1 MDALDHLRTAKV
13 GKKKKRFGFR
23 GMSKNA
29 KREALYGLLFISPWL
44 IGFTIFTFL
53 PMIASL
59 VFSVTDL
66 RLDSD
71 VVNFVGL
78 QNYALLFRDRQIW
91 HSLMVTVKF
100 SLVALPVGMILPIA
114 LALLMNSAYL
124 YGKMI
129 FRTLFYFPFV
139 IPFVAAIFIWGAML
153 NPSTGWINEGLR
165 AIGVANPPNWLN
177 DTRWV
182 YPALVILGL
191 WGIGNTMLINLAAL
205 QGVPTE
211 LYEAAKIDGAGWWR
225 SLWNVTIPLISPVIF
240 YNLLLTVVG
249 LFQYFTVPLVL
260 NQGSGAPAGSTMF
273 YNLYLYKTFFTFQNM
288 AYGATMGWFL
298 FVIIMIVTLALF
310 WSAKYWVYYAAEAR
324 S

>member
-1 MDALDHLRTAKV
+1 MEALDQLRTAKV
-13 GKKKKRFGFR
+13 KKKRFSWR
-23 GMSKNA
+23 SMSKNA
-29 KREALYGLLFISPWL
+29 RREAMYGYAFISIWMFGFLVFTL
-44 IGFTIFTFL
+44 I
-53 PMIASL
+53 PMIASII
-59 VFSVTDL
+59 FSVTDL

-78 QNYALLFRDRQIW
+78 QNYALLFRDSQIW

-100 SLVALPVGMILPIA
+100 GIVALPVGMILPIL

-124 YGKMI
+124 YGKMF

-139 IPFVAAIFIWGAML
+139 IPFVAAIFIWGAIL

-165 AIGVANPPNWLN
+165 TLGVSNPPNWLN
-177 DTRWV
+177 DTFWV

-191 WGIGNTMLINLAAL
+191 WGIGNAMLINLAAL

-211 LYEAAKIDGAGWWR
+211 LYEAVKIDGAGWWR
-225 SLWNVTIPLISPVIF
+225 TLFHITLPLISPVIF

-260 NQGSGAPAGSTMF
+260 NQGSGAPAGTTMF

-298 FVIIMIVTLALF
+298 FLVIMIVTLLLF
-310 WSAKYWVYYAAEAR
+310 WSAKFWVYYAAEAR

>member
-1 MDALDHLRTAKV
+1 MEALDTLRTAQI
-13 GKKKKRFGFR
+13 KKRKFGFR

-29 KREALYGLLFISPWL
+29 KREALYGYLFISPWI
-44 IGFTIFTFL
+44 IGFLIFTFI

-59 VFSVTDL
+59 AFSVTDL

-78 QNYALLFRDRQIW
+78 QNYATLFKDRQVW
-91 HSLMVTVKF
+91 HALMVTVKF
-100 SLVALPVGMILPIA
+100 GLVALPVGMILPLL

-124 YGKMI
+124 YGKAF
-129 FRTLFYFPFV
+129 FRTLFYFPYV

-153 NPSTGWINEGLR
+153 NPSTGWINEFLR
-165 AIGVANPPNWLN
+165 ALGVSNPPNWLN

-182 YPALVILGL
+182 YPGLVILGL
-191 WGIGNTMLINLAAL
+191 WGIGNAMLINLAAL

-225 SLWNVTIPLISPVIF
+225 SLWNVTLPMISPVIF

-260 NQGSGAPAGSTMF
+260 NGGTGDPAGSTMF

-298 FVIIMIVTLALF
+298 FVIIMIVTLVLF

>member
-1 MDALDHLRTAKV
+1 MDALDTLRTAKV
-13 GKKKKRFGFR
+13 KKKRFSFR

-29 KREALYGLLFISPWL
+29 RREALYGFIFISPWI
-44 IGFTIFTFL
+44 IGFLIFTFL

-78 QNYALLFRDRQIW
+78 QNYALLLRDRQIW

-100 SLVALPVGMILPIA
+100 AIVALPVGMILPIF

-124 YGKMI
+124 YGKMF

-153 NPSTGWINEGLR
+153 NPSTGWINEFLR
-165 AIGVANPPNWLN
+165 AIGISNPPNWLN

-191 WGIGNTMLINLAAL
+191 WGIGNAMLINLAAL

-225 SLWNVTIPLISPVIF
+225 SLWNVTIPMISPVIF

-298 FVIIMIVTLALF
+298 FVIIMIVTLVLF

>member
-1 MDALDHLRTAKV
+1 MDALDTLRTAKV
-13 GKKKKRFGFR
+13 KRKRFGLR

-29 KREALYGLLFISPWL
+29 RREALYGYLFISPWI
-44 IGFTIFTFL
+44 IGFLVFTFI

-66 RLDSD
+66 RLDSE
-71 VVNFVGL
+71 VVHFVGL
-78 QNYALLFRDRQIW
+78 QNYATLLRDRQVW
-91 HSLMVTVKF
+91 HSLMVTIKF
-100 SLVALPVGMILPIA
+100 GLVALPVGMILPLF

-124 YGKMI
+124 YGKPF
-129 FRTLFYFPFV
+129 FRTLFYFPYV

-153 NPSTGWINEGLR
+153 NPSTGWINEFLR
-165 AIGVANPPNWLN
+165 AIGVSNPPNWLN

-182 YPALVILGL
+182 YPGLVILGL
-191 WGIGNTMLINLAAL
+191 WGIGNAMLINLAAL

-225 SLWNVTIPLISPVIF
+225 SLWNVTIPMISPVIF

-260 NQGSGAPAGSTMF
+260 NGGTGAPGGSTMF

-298 FVIIMIVTLALF
+298 FVVIMIVTLVLF

>member
-1 MDALDHLRTAKV
+1 MDALDQLRTAKV
-13 GKKKKRFGFR
+13 KKKKFGFR

-29 KREALYGLLFISPWL
+29 RREALYGYAFIAPWI
-44 IGFTIFTFL
+44 IGFLIFTFI
-53 PMIASL
+53 PMIASII
-59 VFSVTDL
+59 FSVTDL
-66 RLDSD
+66 RLDSE

-78 QNYALLFRDRQIW
+78 QNYALLFRDRQVWQSI
-91 HSLMVTVKF
+91 MVTVKF
-100 SLVALPVGMILPIA
+100 GLVALPVGMILPIF

-124 YGKMI
+124 YGKMF

-153 NPSTGWINEGLR
+153 NPSTGWINEALR

-191 WGIGNTMLINLAAL
+191 WGIGNAMLINLAAL

-225 SLWNVTIPLISPVIF
+225 SLWNVTIPMISPVIF

-298 FVIIMIVTLALF
+298 FVLIMIVTLVLF

>member
-1 MDALDHLRTAKV
+1 
-13 GKKKKRFGFR
+13 
-23 GMSKNA
+23 
-29 KREALYGLLFISPWL
+29 
-44 IGFTIFTFL
+44 
-53 PMIASL
+53 
-59 VFSVTDL
+59 
-66 RLDSD
+66 
-71 VVNFVGL
+71 VGL
-78 QNYALLFRDRQIW
+78 QNYALLLRDRQIW

-100 SLVALPVGMILPIA
+100 SIIALPVGMILPIA
-114 LALLMNSAYL
+114 LAMLMNSAYL
-124 YGKMI
+124 YGKAI
-129 FRTLFYFPFV
+129 FRTLFYFPYV

-153 NPSTGWINEGLR
+153 NPTTGWINEFLR
-165 AIGVANPPNWLN
+165 AIGISNPPNWLN

-182 YPALVILGL
+182 YPGLVILGL
-191 WGIGNTMLINLAAL
+191 WGIGNAMLINLAAL

-225 SLWNVTIPLISPVIF
+225 SMWNVTIPMISPVIF

-260 NQGSGAPAGSTMF
+260 NGGTGAPGGSTMF

-298 FVIIMIVTLALF
+298 FVIIMIVTLVLF

>member
-13 GKKKKRFGFR
+13 EKKRFGFR

-29 KREALYGLLFISPWL
+29 KREALYGFLFISPWL
-44 IGFTIFTFL
+44 IGFTIFTL
-53 PMIASL
+53 IPMIASL

-78 QNYALLFRDRQIW
+78 QNYALLLRDRQIW

-100 SLVALPVGMILPIA
+100 SIIALPVGMILPIA
-114 LALLMNSAYL
+114 LAMLMNSAYL
-124 YGKMI
+124 YGKAI
-129 FRTLFYFPFV
+129 FRTLFYFPYV

-153 NPSTGWINEGLR
+153 NPTTGWINEFLR
-165 AIGVANPPNWLN
+165 AIGISNPPNWLN

-182 YPALVILGL
+182 YPGLVILGL
-191 WGIGNTMLINLAAL
+191 WGIGNAMLINLAAL

-225 SLWNVTIPLISPVIF
+225 SMWNVTIPMISPVIF

-260 NQGSGAPAGSTMF
+260 NGGTGAPGGSTMF

-298 FVIIMIVTLALF
+298 FVIITIVTLVLF